1 MNSYKLSLNKVT
13 KIFGRRLVF
22 KEISFELNSGNI
34 YGISG
39 NNGSGKSTLAKII
52 AGVISTS
59 SGKIEH
65 KLGEKKIIPEE
76 LHDHLGFVS
85 PYLFLYDEFN
95 AEENLYHFAKI
106 RGINP
111 DNERIERL
119 FELFNLADRKKD
131 LLKGYSSGMKQRM
144 KFIFALQHSPRLL
157 IFDEPTSNLD
167 SKGKAAVYQLIE
179 EEAKDNLVIVA
190 SNEDSDLELCT
201 SVIDVEQYKKK

>member
-1 MNSYKLSLNKVT
+1 MNSYNLSLNNVT

-22 KEISFELNSGNI
+22 KKISFEMNSGNI
-34 YGISG
+34 YGVSG

-65 KLGEKKIIPEE
+65 MIGEKKIIPEE

-167 SKGKAAVYQLIE
+167 NKGKAAVYQLIE
-179 EEAKDNLVIVA
+179 EESKDNLVIVA